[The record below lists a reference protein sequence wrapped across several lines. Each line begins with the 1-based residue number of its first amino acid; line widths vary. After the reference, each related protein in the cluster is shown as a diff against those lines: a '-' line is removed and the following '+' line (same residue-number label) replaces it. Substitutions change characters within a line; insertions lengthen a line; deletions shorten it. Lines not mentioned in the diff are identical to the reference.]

1 MLSLIV
7 PMSSGRLFLDR
18 VARQHCPSPLHRHT
32 QINMHSEHVQGKD
45 DISTLPATRHFYFA
59 LTRRLFSLDNLIC
72 QCSNTLVLDVE
83 VIQSPQAAA
92 AALDPVRARLLA
104 ELSEPASA
112 ATLAARLSL
121 PRQKVNYHLRALESH
136 HLVRP
141 TSERKWGGI
150 TERLVEATASSY
162 VVSPAAMGPAASD
175 PGRSRDRLSAGY
187 LIALA
192 ARVVREVSELAT
204 RARETGKRL
213 ATLSIDTEI
222 RFRSAAERA
231 QFSSELTAAITQLAA
246 RYHDASA
253 LGGRT
258 HRLVLV
264 AHPLPQKNKET
275 AV

>member
-1 MLSLIV
+1 MPSDARPLRA
-7 PMSSGRLFLDR
+7 PQSG
-18 VARQHCPSPLHRHT
+18 P
-32 QINMHSEHVQGKD
+32 
-45 DISTLPATRHFYFA
+45 
-59 LTRRLFSLDNLIC
+59 RRRGFSLNNLIC
-72 QCSNTLVLDVE
+72 QCSNILVLDVE

-162 VVSPAAMGPAASD
+162 VVSPAAMGPVASD

-264 AHPLPQKNKET
+264 AHPLPQENKET

>member
-1 MLSLIV
+1 MGRTNKQLDPTLTGTEAVKLDADLRRRIV
-7 PMSSGRLFLDR
+7 GQDEAVDQIVNIYQTFLAGMSGPGRPIGNFLFLG
-18 VARQHCPSPLHRHT
+18 PTGS
-32 QINMHSEHVQGKD
+32 GK
-45 DISTLPATRHFYFA
+45 T
-59 LTRRLFSLDNLIC
+59 
-72 QCSNTLVLDVE
+72 
-83 VIQSPQAAA
+83 
-92 AALDPVRARLLA
+92 
-104 ELSEPASA
+104 
-112 ATLAARLSL
+112 
-121 PRQKVNYHLRALESH
+121 
-136 HLVRP
+136 
-141 TSERKWGGI
+141 
-150 TERLVEATASSY
+150 RLVEATASSY

-275 AV
+275 AI